1 MPKSKAAEKWLSKKR
16 KKAQYWQVKRFL
28 ETLRLRFIEQDKE
41 MPSYSLSVPLFGL
54 RFRFNNMLELED
66 VGWKVFLIDID
77 KMETVP
83 EYFRE
88 DVLWYLIEKGYMAYI
103 RDVEAGNSE
112 RIFKSFIIDQG
123 WGTKIIEKRI
133 ELCGKNAE
141 NTFMRMRMNE
151 FLHVPLVKIVSF
163 FPGFFDYLM

>member
-1 MPKSKAAEKWLSKKR
+1 MPKDRAAEKWLSKKR

-28 ETLRLRFIEQDKE
+28 ETLRLKFVEQDKE
-41 MPSYSLSVPLFGL
+41 MTSYSLSVPLFGL
-54 RFRFNNMLELED
+54 RFRFNSILELED
-66 VGWKVFLIDID
+66 IGWKVFLIDID

-88 DVLWYLIEKGYMAYI
+88 DVLWYLIEKGYMSYI

-133 ELCGKNAE
+133 ELCGKSAD
-141 NTFMRMRMNE
+141 NTFMRMRMTE
-151 FLHVPLVKIVSF
+151 FLHIPLVKIVSF